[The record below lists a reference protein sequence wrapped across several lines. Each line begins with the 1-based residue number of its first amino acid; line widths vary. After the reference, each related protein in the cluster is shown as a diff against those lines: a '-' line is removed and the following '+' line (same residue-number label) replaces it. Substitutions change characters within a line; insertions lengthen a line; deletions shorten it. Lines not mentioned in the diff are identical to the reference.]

1 MKGMIFTMVLSV
13 LLTASLSWGAERIRI
28 GYSSISGS
36 YIGLWV
42 AHDAGLFSKEGLE
55 DQIILIPS
63 GSQLAQV
70 TVAGEVDIA
79 ALNGSS
85 AMAAA
90 LKGADLKIIGNT
102 VNKMIFSIYVR
113 PEIKSVEG
121 LKGKKLGV
129 TRFGSSTDIS
139 ARYALRKHNLQPEKE
154 VTILQMGSMSSI
166 MGGLQGGSIE
176 AGVVSPPT
184 LFAVDKLGFKEIINI
199 TDMDLAF
206 PNPSLLIQGGI
217 LRSKPDV
224 IDRFM
229 RAYARG
235 MHRAR
240 TDKEL
245 TLKSIARYS
254 KVDDPVFL
262 QKAYDLYIGK
272 VLEKAPY
279 INMTGM
285 QNALDDLAK
294 AVPEARNAKPDQFID
309 FRFLEKLEKSGL
321 LKELYK

>member
-1 MKGMIFTMVLSV
+1 MKRMILTAALLVLSMV
-13 LLTASLSWGAERIRI
+13 PFAWGADRIRI

-36 YIGLWV
+36 YIGIWV
-42 AHDAGLFSKEGLE
+42 AHDAGLFAKEGLE

-70 TVAGEVDIA
+70 TVAGEVEVGSF
-79 ALNGSS
+79 NGSS

-90 LKGADLKIIGNT
+90 LNGADIKIIGNA
-102 VNKMIFSIYVR
+102 VNKMIFSIYAK
-113 PEIKSVEG
+113 PEIKTVEG

-139 ARYALRKHNLQPEKE
+139 ARYALRKHNLQPEKD
-154 VTILQMGSMSSI
+154 VTILQMGSISAI

-176 AGVVSPPT
+176 AGVLSPPT
-184 LFAVDKLGFKEIINI
+184 LFAVDKLGFKEIVNI
-199 TDMDLAF
+199 TDMNLAF
-206 PNPSLLIQGGI
+206 PNPSLIVQGGI
-217 LRSKPDV
+217 LRNRPGV
-224 IDRFM
+224 VDRFM

-240 TDKEL
+240 TDRAL
-245 TLKSIARYS
+245 TMKSIGRYS
-254 KVDDPVFL
+254 KVEDPFFL

-279 INMTGM
+279 IDMAGM

-294 AVPEARNAKPDQFID
+294 TVPAAKNAKPEQFLD
-309 FRFLEKLEKSGL
+309 LRFLDNLEKGL
-321 LKELYK
+321 LKELYR